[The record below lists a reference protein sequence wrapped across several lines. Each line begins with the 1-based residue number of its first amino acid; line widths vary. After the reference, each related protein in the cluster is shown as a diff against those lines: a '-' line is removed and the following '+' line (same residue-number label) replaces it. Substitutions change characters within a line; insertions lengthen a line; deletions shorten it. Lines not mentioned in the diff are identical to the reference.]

1 MGTKALIAGLA
12 ALVVVG
18 GIAIGVTQ
26 YIFRPSN
33 DEAIALVPED
43 AQFYMNV
50 FLRPSNGQKQA
61 IEDLLGAGDVTA
73 DEATDR
79 IAAFVD
85 RALDDVGLAFEDDVD
100 PAIGSQ
106 AAVFASDLGAN
117 FEPAEA
123 TAPLT
128 DEMPE
133 SAEAAL
139 LVAVKDEG
147 KARDLIDVANEQGDA
162 EVTGQDIYEGYE
174 YTVYDDESAVGFVG
188 DFAVAGTEAGFRAVV
203 DTAEG
208 GDSLEGSDAYEDVTA
223 QLNDDNLGVLY
234 FNFASLMD
242 QARESGTLTP
252 EDENAFE
259 LLGDSLERPFAM
271 TVFAV
276 AEGIVI
282 ESASPVPSEGPVSDI
297 VDVLMEESNV
307 AELPSDAW
315 VAFGLPGIG
324 RVAERFFDLG
334 RRFDEA
340 ADAELTELAGRF
352 ETETGLNLRE
362 HVFEGLEGLRFFVS
376 GGIGPGTRGALIVE
390 TSNPGVATDVVGAL
404 RTLAQDQGVATEEL
418 GVAGYDD
425 GFSFADP
432 SATDSIHVVADGGRI
447 VAGFG
452 SDATLAVLEGDESL
466 DDTEKFAGAT
476 ELLGDYKSYFYLDLD
491 PPLAA
496 FRNLLAPQIPGYPAE
511 SLDPFLDA
519 ASHLTGG
526 AKRDGDYVMQRLIV
540 GFEQD

>member
-1 MGTKALIAGLA
+1 MGTKALLAGLA

-33 DEAIALVPED
+33 DEAAALVPED

-73 DEATDR
+73 DEATDK

-85 RALDDVGLAFEDDVD
+85 RALEDVGLTFEDDID

-106 AAVFASDLGAN
+106 AAVFAGDLGAN
-117 FEPAEA
+117 LEPAEA

-133 SAEAAL
+133 SAEAAV
-139 LVAVKDEG
+139 LVAVKDG
-147 KARDLIDVANEQGDA
+147 KARDLIEVANDQGDA
-162 EVTGQDIYEGYE
+162 EVTGQETYEGYE

-208 GDSLEGSDAYEDVTA
+208 GESLEGSDAYADVTA
-223 QLNDDNLGVLY
+223 RLNDDNLGVLY
-234 FNFASLMD
+234 FNFASFID
-242 QARESGTLTP
+242 QARESGAVMP
-252 EDENAFE
+252 EDESALE
-259 LLGDSLERPFAM
+259 LLGDSFERPFAM
-271 TVFAV
+271 TVFA
-276 AEGIVI
+276 ASEGIVV

-297 VDVLMEESNV
+297 VGVLMEEANV

-324 RVAERFFDLG
+324 RLAELLFDLG
-334 RRFDEA
+334 RSLDEA
-340 ADAELTELAGRF
+340 TDADLTELAGRF
-352 ETETGLNLRE
+352 ERETGLNLRE
-362 HVFEGLEGLRFFVS
+362 HVFEGLEGMRFFVS
-376 GGIGPGTRGALIVE
+376 GGIGPGTRGALVVQ
-390 TSNPGVATDVVGAL
+390 TSNEVVATDVVGAL
-404 RTLAQDQGVATEEL
+404 RTLAKDQGVGTQEL
-418 GVAGYDD
+418 GLAGYDN
-425 GFSFADP
+425 GFSFTDP
-432 SATDSIHVVADGGRI
+432 SAKDSVHVVADGARI

-452 SDATLAVLEGDESL
+452 TDATLAVLEGGESL
-466 DDTEKFAGAT
+466 ADTEKFAGAT
-476 ELLGDYKSYFYLDLD
+476 ELLGDYEPYFYLDLD

-496 FRNLLAPQIPGYPAE
+496 FRNLLAPQIPGYPAAT
-511 SLDPFLDA
+511 LDPFLDA
-519 ASHLTGG
+519 ASHMTGG
-526 AKRDGDYVMQRLIV
+526 ARRDGDYVMQRLIV
-540 GFEQD
+540 GVE

>member
-33 DEAIALVPED
+33 DEAIVLVPED
-43 AQFYMNV
+43 AQFYMNA

-61 IEDLLGAGDVTA
+61 IEDLLGAGDVSA

-85 RALDDVGLAFEDDVD
+85 RALEDVGLTFEDDID

-106 AAVFASDLGAN
+106 AAVFASDLGPT
-117 FEPAEA
+117 FDPAEA

-147 KARDLIDVANEQGDA
+147 KVRDLIEVANDQGDA
-162 EVTGQDIYEGYE
+162 EVTGQESYEGYE

-223 QLNDDNLGVLY
+223 RLNDDNLGVLY
-234 FNFASLMD
+234 FNLAAVVD
-242 QARESGTLTP
+242 QARESGALTP
-252 EDENAFE
+252 EDERVLE
-259 LLGDSLERPFAM
+259 LLGDSFERPFAM
-271 TVFAV
+271 TVFA
-276 AEGIVI
+276 ASEGIVV
-282 ESASPVPSEGPVSDI
+282 ETASPVPSEGPVSEI

-315 VAFGLPGIG
+315 VAFGFPGVG
-324 RVAERFFDLG
+324 RLAERFFELG
-334 RRFDEA
+334 RQVDEA

-352 ETETGLNLRE
+352 EAETGLNLRE
-362 HVFEGLEGLRFFVS
+362 HVFEGLGGMRFFVS
-376 GGIGPGTRGALIVE
+376 GGIGPGTRGALVVE
-390 TSNPGVATDVVGAL
+390 TSSPGVATDIVGAL

-418 GVAGYDD
+418 GLAGFDN
-425 GFSFADP
+425 GFSFTDP
-432 SATDSIHVVADGGRI
+432 SATDSVHVVADEERI

-466 DDTEKFAGAT
+466 ADTGKFAGAT
-476 ELLGDYKSYFYLDLD
+476 KLLGDYEPYFYLDLD

-496 FRNLLAPQIPGYPAE
+496 FRNLLAPQIPDYPAE

-540 GFEQD
+540 GVEQE